1 MVQIGRR
8 LNDAGI
14 LSPSAYLYET
24 GEVKTEK
31 YKGVLWHTAIL
42 KNLLSHPVYIGH
54 MVQGRKKQSFYEG
67 KRQTY
72 VDKENWIIVRNT
84 HEPIIDGETFEKV
97 QQIAKQKKSEYHER
111 LGKFARLEHSENILQ
126 GLVWCPYCKRPL
138 VRYKNV
144 RTRIHKGINVW

>member
-1 MVQIGRR
+1 MQIGRR

-31 YKGVLWHTAIL
+31 YKGVPWHTQVL

-72 VDKENWIIVRNT
+72 VDEANWIIVRNT
-84 HEPIIDGETFEKV
+84 HEPIIDREIFDWV
-97 QQIAKQKKSEYHER
+97 QEMKGHIKHIAQTEQM
-111 LGKFARLEHSENILQ
+111 L
-126 GLVWCPYCKRPL
+126 
-138 VRYKNV
+138 
-144 RTRIHKGINVW
+144 